1 MAAKNWLAQI
11 NINEEVHTTVTDV
24 EVVRSVR
31 LDEAV
36 VPSVLCGPIERV
48 PSLIASLL
56 LAYQSRYVGSRY
68 FECLKKVDCDTFF
81 IRLQCSGQS
90 QKYCLFWLR
99 ESSGKDIRIGQY

>member
-1 MAAKNWLAQI
+1 MKPLPVCVRWYCIQKAAKNWLAQI
-11 NINEEVHTTVTDV
+11 NINEEVHITVRDV
-24 EVVRSVR
+24 EVVR

-68 FECLKKVDCDTFF
+68 FECL
-81 IRLQCSGQS
+81 
-90 QKYCLFWLR
+90 
-99 ESSGKDIRIGQY
+99 